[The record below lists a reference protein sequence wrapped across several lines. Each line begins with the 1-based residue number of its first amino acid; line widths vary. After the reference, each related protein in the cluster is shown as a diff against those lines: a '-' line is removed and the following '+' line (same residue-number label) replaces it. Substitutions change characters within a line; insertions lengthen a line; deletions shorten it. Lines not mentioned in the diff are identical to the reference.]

1 MAVTGES
8 YLDSAKSTLAI
19 IYDNFMLFYLIETV
33 SSMVTFAGI
42 VFISAI
48 PAILG
53 FLLLSATAE
62 N

>member
-53 FLLLSATAE
+53 FLLL
-62 N
+62 